1 MSTARGP
8 EGASPESSPL
18 FLQSVARTLR
28 VLEAFSRFPRPLSI
42 AELSAAAG
50 LDKSAG
56 QRIVHTLQ
64 ALGYLERSSAG
75 LVPGK
80 KVLYRAFD
88 YLRMN
93 ALVESATPVLHEL
106 RKSVRERV
114 DLSLLDVTDIVYAVR
129 LQSKR
134 ENFPATLVGRRIP
147 TFCSSGGRAMLA
159 ALPEEEA
166 MRILQQ
172 SDRRPL
178 TPRTITEIPALLAK
192 IAEARREGYALALE
206 ESALGEI
213 VLAAAVLDIHG
224 RPVAAIHA
232 AGSLSE
238 WEEETF
244 RRRISPLVMEA
255 ARALSHTYKHG

>member
-1 MSTARGP
+1 MSTAEQP
-8 EGASPESSPL
+8 SPPSGKNNRL

-28 VLEAFSRFPRPLSI
+28 VLEAFSQQPRPLSI

-56 QRIVHTLQ
+56 QRIAHTLQ

-88 YLRMN
+88 FLRMN

-106 RKSVRERV
+106 RKSVKERI
-114 DLSLLDVTDIVYAVR
+114 DLSLLDGTDIVYVVR

-134 ENFPATLVGRRIP
+134 ETFSATLVGRRIP
-147 TFCSSGGRAMLA
+147 AFCASGGRAMLA
-159 ALPEEEA
+159 ALPEAEA
-166 MRILQQ
+166 MAILEQ

-178 TPRTITEIPALLAK
+178 TPKTITDMSALVAK
-192 IAEARREGYALALE
+192 IEEARRDGYALALE

-213 VLAAAVLDIHG
+213 VLSAAVLDIHG

-238 WEEETF
+238 WTEETF
-244 RRRISPLVMEA
+244 RRRVSPLVMEA
-255 ARALSHTYKHG
+255 ARALSHTYKQG

>member
-1 MSTARGP
+1 MSTAAGQEP
-8 EGASPESSPL
+8 ASQESNPL
-18 FLQSVARTLR
+18 FLQSVARALR
-28 VLEAFSRFPRPLSI
+28 VLEAFAQHPRPLSI

-50 LDKSAG
+50 IDKSAG
-56 QRIVHTLQ
+56 QRVVHTLQ
-64 ALGYLERSSAG
+64 TLGYLERSSAG
-75 LVPGK
+75 LVPSK
-80 KVLYRAFD
+80 KALYRAFD

-106 RKSVRERV
+106 RKSVRERI
-114 DLSLLDVTDIVYAVR
+114 DLSLLDGTDIVYVVR

-134 ENFPATLVGRRIP
+134 ENFSATLVGRRIP
-147 TFCSSGGRAMLA
+147 AFCSSGGRAMLA
-159 ALPEEEA
+159 ALRDDEV
-166 MRILQQ
+166 MRILEQ
-172 SDRRPL
+172 SERQAL
-178 TPRTITEIPALLAK
+178 TPKTITEIPAILSRIALA
-192 IAEARREGYALALE
+192 RQDGYALALE

-213 VLAAAVLDIHG
+213 VLSAAVLDIHG

-238 WEEETF
+238 WTEETF